1 LFTAFKTE
9 AIPVFIDTDST
20 MIATEKT
27 VDVVLSPTLYWIKR
41 VTLPVKYLREV
52 KKLLPSLFE
61 DTLPEGKYSY
71 GAYKEGDDYLVFAY
85 KDREILDLLAE
96 KGVSPH
102 QMRNVYLAQSE
113 FSAMAQPLRLPGGDV
128 LDVKDGVV
136 IKLPSQLVDEAASID
151 LDGHRFSKHRIELA
165 RYTHIAD
172 RRSQL
177 WFASFM
183 VVLITIFTL
192 EWVIT
197 ASKSNAVTEE
207 VLAVYAKYDLPSTG
221 IQNEAVLSKLRQR
234 YERQTSIRNAVMA
247 VLDVKLLE
255 NEALQLIEVVGNTLN
270 VRFKT
275 AGASRAKTIAELL
288 TKQKLNLK
296 QSFSNGELKVEV
308 LL

>member
-9 AIPVFIDTDST
+9 AIPVFIDTDAT
-20 MIATEKT
+20 MVATEKM
-27 VDVVLSPTLYWIKR
+27 VDVVLSPTLYWVKR

-71 GAYKEGDDYLVFAY
+71 SAYKEGDSYLIFAY
-85 KDREILDLLAE
+85 KDREILDLLTE
-96 KGVSPH
+96 KGISPQ

-151 LDGHRFSKHRIELA
+151 LDGHLFSKHRIELA

-172 RRSQL
+172 RKSQF

-183 VVLITIFTL
+183 VVLITLFTL

-197 ASKSNAVTEE
+197 ASKSNAVAEE
-207 VLAVYAKYDLPSTG
+207 VSAVYAKYDLPATS

-234 YERQTSIRNAVMA
+234 YERQTGIRDAVMA

-270 VRFKT
+270 VRIKT
-275 AGASRAKTIAELL
+275 IGASRAKIITEHL

-296 QSFSNGELKVEV
+296 HSFGDGELKVEV
-308 LL
+308 RL